1 MHRYCAVG
9 LLEFAGILP
18 WEKDVGLPV
27 GDSIPPETLIQGVG
41 KATTGVMAAAPRM
54 STLAES
60 LIRTI
65 WRM

>member
-1 MHRYCAVG
+1 MPRYCAVG

-18 WEKDVGLPV
+18 WEKDVGRPV
-27 GDSIPPETLIQGVG
+27 GDSIPPETLIQVG
-41 KATTGVMAAAPRM
+41 KATTGVTAAAPRM